1 MAQSDIPTRTLGRTG
16 FDATVLGFGA
26 MEIRG
31 TVHHHNGRPIEPAQ
45 AERILNLVLDEGIN
59 YIDTSID
66 YGDSEE
72 SIGSAIARRRD
83 EFFLATKC
91 GCWVGEAPEG
101 TPSDKRPPHV
111 FTRENI
117 VNGIEQSLRR
127 LKTDYLDLIQ
137 FHQSPSLDEL
147 RAEDAIGVLKEFQ
160 DLGKVRF
167 IGSSSILPNIV
178 DHIDLGVFDVL
189 QVPYSALE
197 REHEEVITAAHAAG
211 IGVVV
216 RGGVAKGDL
225 GKENVWR
232 RYDEANL
239 EELADGATRAEF
251 MLRFTISHPGMSTT
265 IVGTMNP
272 DHLVQNVASV
282 RKGPLPA
289 DVYAETKRRLSA
301 P

>member
-1 MAQSDIPTRTLGRTG
+1 MTRSDIPTRTLGRTG
-16 FDATVLGFGA
+16 FATTVLGFGA

-31 TVHHHNGRPIEPAQ
+31 TTHHHNGRPIEPEQ
-45 AERILNLVLDEGIN
+45 AEKILNLVLDEGIN

-72 SIGSAIARRRD
+72 SIGNAIASRRD
-83 EFFLATKC
+83 EYFLASKC
-91 GCWVGEAPEG
+91 GCWVGDAPEG
-101 TPSDKRPPHV
+101 TLADKRPPHV
-111 FTRENI
+111 FTRQNI

-137 FHQSPSLDEL
+137 FHQSPSLEEL
-147 RAEDAIGVLKEFQ
+147 GAEDAIAVLKEFQ
-160 DLGKVRF
+160 DLGKVRY

-189 QVPYSALE
+189 QIPYSALE

-211 IGVVV
+211 IGVVI

-225 GKENVWR
+225 GKESVWR
-232 RYDEANL
+232 RYDEVNL
-239 EELADGATRAEF
+239 DELADGAGRTEF

-272 DHLVQNVASV
+272 DHLAQNIASV

-289 DVYAETKRRLSA
+289 DIYAETKRRLSA

>member
-1 MAQSDIPTRTLGRTG
+1 MTRSDIPTRILGRTG
-16 FDATVLGFGA
+16 FASTVLGFGA

-31 TVHHHNGRPIEPAQ
+31 AEHHHNGRPIEPAQ
-45 AERILNLVLDEGIN
+45 AEKILNLLLDDGIN

-72 SIGSAIARRRD
+72 SIGNAIAKRRD
-83 EFFLATKC
+83 EYFLASKC
-91 GCWVGEAPEG
+91 GCWVGDPPVG
-101 TPSDKRPPHV
+101 TPADKRPPHV
-111 FTRENI
+111 FTRQNI
-117 VNGIEQSLRR
+117 ASGIEQSLRR

-137 FHQSPSLDEL
+137 FHQSPSLNEL
-147 RAEDAIGVLKEFQ
+147 ESEDAIGVLKEFQ

-178 DHIDLGVFDVL
+178 EHIDLGVFDVL
-189 QVPYSALE
+189 QIPYSALE

-211 IGVVV
+211 IGVVI

-225 GKENVWR
+225 GRESVWR
-232 RYDEANL
+232 RFDQANL
-239 EELADGATRAEF
+239 DELTDGASRAEF

-265 IVGTMNP
+265 IVGTMSS
-272 DHLVQNVASV
+272 DHLTQNIASV

-301 P
+301 V